1 MDNQNP
7 NNEVTELIG
16 DLLTELINELVVE
29 QNFTEFQFLRNIYQ
43 RNEVKRRYV
52 QIKFCRK
59 LLRNSAAS
67 ALKDYL
73 NSLGKDND
81 QFESLVI
88 YSDTN
93 IIIEAFSREIGTL
106 LNMLDEFYEYTLSG
120 HVFDVLLGGD
130 RADEDLRDFRNG
142 RQAFM
147 EQKELALTKLFRTYA
162 ELDQSPIIELLNIR
176 EEPVAAVY
184 LNEFK
189 YKRFVIS
196 ETNNSER
203 YAFYADGVLV
213 YFSHFRKIQK
223 A

>member
-16 DLLTELINELVVE
+16 DLLTELINELVIE

-59 LLRNSAAS
+59 LLRNSAAK

-73 NSLGKDND
+73 SNLEKDND

-93 IIIEAFSREIGTL
+93 VIIEAFSREIGIL
-106 LNMLDEFYEYTLSG
+106 LNILDEFYEYTLSG
-120 HVFDVLLGGD
+120 HIFSVLLGND
-130 RADEDLRDFRNG
+130 RAEEDLRDFRNG
-142 RQAFM
+142 R
-147 EQKELALTKLFRTYA
+147 
-162 ELDQSPIIELLNIR
+162 
-176 EEPVAAVY
+176 
-184 LNEFK
+184 
-189 YKRFVIS
+189 
-196 ETNNSER
+196 
-203 YAFYADGVLV
+203 
-213 YFSHFRKIQK
+213 
-223 A
+223 

>member
-16 DLLTELINELVVE
+16 DLLTELINELVIK

-59 LLRNSAAS
+59 LLKNSAEAS
-67 ALKDYL
+67 LKDYL
-73 NSLGKDND
+73 NNLEKDND
-81 QFESLVI
+81 QFESLVV

-93 IIIEAFSREIGTL
+93 VIIEAFSREIGTL

-120 HVFDVLLGGD
+120 HIFDILLGGD

-142 RQAFM
+142 R
-147 EQKELALTKLFRTYA
+147 
-162 ELDQSPIIELLNIR
+162 
-176 EEPVAAVY
+176 
-184 LNEFK
+184 
-189 YKRFVIS
+189 
-196 ETNNSER
+196 
-203 YAFYADGVLV
+203 
-213 YFSHFRKIQK
+213 
-223 A
+223 

>member
-16 DLLTELINELVVE
+16 DLLTELINELVIG

-52 QIKFCRK
+52 QIKFCCK

-73 NSLGKDND
+73 NSLGKDTD

-120 HVFDVLLGGD
+120 HIFDVLLGGD

-142 RQAFM
+142 R
-147 EQKELALTKLFRTYA
+147 
-162 ELDQSPIIELLNIR
+162 
-176 EEPVAAVY
+176 
-184 LNEFK
+184 
-189 YKRFVIS
+189 
-196 ETNNSER
+196 
-203 YAFYADGVLV
+203 
-213 YFSHFRKIQK
+213 
-223 A
+223 